1 MACWVTTLCL
11 WLHGIGVAWPAL
23 GHHTELVGKAAEVSE
38 VLMAWPALGHH
49 AELVGKAAWDLE
61 GGERPPA
68 EVSEVLM
75 AWPAPGHHAV
85 LVEEAAWTVG
95 PTQVQT
101 LVMACGPD

>member
-1 MACWVTTLCL
+1 M
-11 WLHGIGVAWPAL
+11 GSG
-23 GHHTELVGKAAEVSE
+23 GGGAAAISE

-49 AELVGKAAWDLE
+49 AVLVGKTAWDLE

-85 LVEEAAWTVG
+85 LVEEAAWTG
-95 PTQVQT
+95 VQ
-101 LVMACGPD
+101 LKSRHWS